1 MKLRARDA
9 AVGRSCERAQLQ
21 EENEVR
27 QQLHEAQTEVK
38 AAKETMVPRQLLATS
53 QEQLKAAKGAQL
65 KASSIAQTS

>member
-1 MKLRARDA
+1 MKLRAR
-9 AVGRSCERAQLQ
+9 VRQSEERERAQLQ

-53 QEQLKAAKGAQL
+53 QEQLKARAR
-65 KASSIAQTS
+65 S